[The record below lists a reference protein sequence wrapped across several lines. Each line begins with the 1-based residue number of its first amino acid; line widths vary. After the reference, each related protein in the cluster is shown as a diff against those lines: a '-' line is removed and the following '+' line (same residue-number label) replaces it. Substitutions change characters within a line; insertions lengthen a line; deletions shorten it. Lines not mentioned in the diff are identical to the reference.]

1 MRWLKVYNKE
11 QRLKLMNQ
19 SLCQAVLTT
28 VEHTIEKDGEQSYVR
43 CAEVIQSV
51 VPECSNISVNP
62 IRFDV
67 MTSEGVMSVV
77 FKDGVF
83 SED

>member
-19 SLCQAVLTT
+19 SLCQVVLTT
-28 VEHTIEKDGEQSYVR
+28 VEHTIEKDGESSYVR

-51 VPECSNISVNP
+51 IPGCSNISVNP

>member
-1 MRWLKVYNKE
+1 MYNKE

-19 SLCQAVLTT
+19 SLCQVVLTT
-28 VEHTIEKDGEQSYVR
+28 VEHTVEKDGEPSYVR
-43 CAEVIQSV
+43 CAEVIRSV
-51 VPECSNISVNP
+51 IPECSNISVNP

>member
-1 MRWLKVYNKE
+1 MYDKK
-11 QRLKLMNQ
+11 QRLRLMNQ
-19 SLCQAVLTT
+19 SLCQVVLTT
-28 VEHTIEKDGEQSYVR
+28 VEHTIEKDGVPSYVR
-43 CAEVIQSV
+43 CVDVIKSV

-67 MTSEGVMSVV
+67 MTSEGVMTVT

-83 SED
+83 LEV